1 MAKKTILARARTAT
15 GKGAAK
21 VLRNEGRL
29 PAVVYDREGKS
40 VLIDI
45 DNHEFQLLYRSIT
58 KSTLVTIQ
66 LESEELVAFI
76 KDAQYDIISDTVKH
90 VDFYQVE
97 AGKVLRAKIVI
108 KTHGSPEGIRL
119 GGSVEMGT
127 NEVEVE
133 CLPKHL
139 PERLDVDIS
148 KLELNETIHVRDLI
162 VPEGVTILT
171 HEDVDIVTLK
181 GKRAAIAE
189 EEADEEAASEEA
201 ADEASAEGTETVAAE

>member
-21 VLRNEGRL
+21 VLRSEGRL

-40 VLIDI
+40 ILIDI
-45 DNHEFQLLYRSIT
+45 DNHEFQLLYRTIT
-58 KSTLVTIQ
+58 KSTLVTIN
-66 LESEELVAFI
+66 LDKDELVAFI

-97 AGKVLRAKIVI
+97 AGKVLRAKIII
-108 KTHGSPEGIRL
+108 KTHGSPDGIRL
-119 GGSVEMGT
+119 GGAVEMGT
-127 NEVEVE
+127 NEIEVE
-133 CLPKHL
+133 CLPKDL

-148 KLELNETIHVRDLI
+148 KLGLGETIHVRDLI

-181 GKRAAIAE
+181 GKRASAAE
-189 EEADEEAASEEA
+189 EEVALEEA
-201 ADEASAEGTETVAAE
+201 ADGANAAAEGAEPTAE